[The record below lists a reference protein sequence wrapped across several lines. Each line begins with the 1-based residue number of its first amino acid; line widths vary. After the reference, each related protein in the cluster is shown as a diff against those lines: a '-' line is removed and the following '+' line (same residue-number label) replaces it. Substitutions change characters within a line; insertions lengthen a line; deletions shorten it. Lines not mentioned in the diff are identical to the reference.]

1 MIHEFKRSRSADADS
16 LIRRADEIDNRLGP
30 IPGAIADDIA
40 HQLRAAV
47 TRYERLERA
56 LKAVISHWDEFG
68 PEYGFAETIDR
79 FARAALSPE
88 EK

>member
-1 MIHEFKRSRSADADS
+1 
-16 LIRRADEIDNRLGP
+16 
-30 IPGAIADDIA
+30 
-40 HQLRAAV
+40 LRAAV